1 MKTVLIIDGSESHRF
16 LLKEE
21 LSEEGFKVVMA
32 NNNDEVLSEYREFNL
47 DLIIMELRQ
56 KDVSEESFKELKRVY
71 PNIPW
76 IGYSTFI
83 HCPDEFKKL
92 VHFYFPKS
100 SEIAGLKRLIKCL

>member
-1 MKTVLIIDGSESHRF
+1 MKTILIIDDSESHRF
-16 LLKEE
+16 LLREE
-21 LSEEGFKVVMA
+21 LSEEGFKVMTA
-32 NNNDEVLSEYREFNL
+32 NNNEEVLSKYREFNP

-56 KDVSEESFKELKRVY
+56 KNVSEESFEELNRMY

-83 HCPDEFKKL
+83 HCPDEFKKW

-100 SEIAGLKRLIKCL
+100 SEITELKRLIKCL

>member
-1 MKTVLIIDGSESHRF
+1 MKTILYIDESESYRF
-16 LLKEE
+16 LLQEE
-21 LSEEGFKVVMA
+21 LSEEGFKVVTA
-32 NNNDEVLSEYREFNL
+32 KNNDEVLSKYREFNP

-56 KDVSEESFKELKRVY
+56 KDVSEESFKKLKRMY

-83 HCPDEFKKL
+83 HCPDEFKKW

-100 SEIAGLKRLIKCL
+100 YEIAELKRLIKYL